1 MSVNGTFS
9 EKILA
14 KIDQL
19 ISRVESVPTIGGEV
33 GNPLNVTR
41 PINSWEFTDKIKI
54 ISSDVHY
61 VTLPKVKVVKMAGL
75 KKGDYVKIIVIPLTL
90 EEVGKYE

>member
-1 MSVNGTFS
+1 LSDEKFN
-9 EKILA
+9 EKILE

-19 ISRVESVPTIGGEV
+19 IAKVESVPTIGELGH
-33 GNPLNVTR
+33 PLNVTR
-41 PINSWEFTDKIKI
+41 PINTWEFTDKLKV

-75 KKGDYVKIIVIPLTL
+75 KKGDYVKVIIIPLTL
-90 EEVGKYE
+90 EEVGRYEQ